1 MELDHK
7 LVEQIIQ
14 RGIDAGI
21 ARKFEVACAVVDPE
35 GRTRG
40 VIRHADALWVTPEFA
55 VGKARLASAFRN
67 NTGPMFAR
75 LQKERPLY
83 GATIA
88 GLNAIDA
95 SRAEWTVMQQLKSR
109 LPDADVTLREH
120 RLSWRRDPTLPGIS
134 LYGVLVTRRV
144 GPFIL
149 RREFAVPA
157 R

>member
-21 ARKFEVACAVVDPE
+21 ARKFEVACAVVDGE
-35 GRTRG
+35 GRSRG
-40 VIRHADALWVTPEFA
+40 VIRHAGALWVTPEFA

-67 NTGPMFAR
+67 NTGAMFAR

-88 GLNAIDA
+88 SLNANKEWFLAEGGAAIKVKDA
-95 SRAEWTVMQQLKSR
+95 SGTEKCVGAIGVSGCFPATIDQEIADELVAWLVPQLEKR
-109 LPDADVTLREH
+109 
-120 RLSWRRDPTLPGIS
+120 
-134 LYGVLVTRRV
+134 
-144 GPFIL
+144 
-149 RREFAVPA
+149 
-157 R
+157 